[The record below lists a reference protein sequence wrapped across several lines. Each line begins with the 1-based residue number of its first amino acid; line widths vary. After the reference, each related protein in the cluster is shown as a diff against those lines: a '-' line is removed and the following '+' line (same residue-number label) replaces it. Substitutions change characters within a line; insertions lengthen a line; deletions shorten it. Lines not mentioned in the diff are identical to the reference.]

1 MYLLECYDNAIKQ
14 SAGAGNEM
22 STPASSDVRKEAF
35 KYNHVTYYQY
45 MEDTGRQL
53 NKMRIFEDS

>member
-1 MYLLECYDNAIKQ
+1 
-14 SAGAGNEM
+14 M

-45 MEDTGRQL
+45 MEETGRPL